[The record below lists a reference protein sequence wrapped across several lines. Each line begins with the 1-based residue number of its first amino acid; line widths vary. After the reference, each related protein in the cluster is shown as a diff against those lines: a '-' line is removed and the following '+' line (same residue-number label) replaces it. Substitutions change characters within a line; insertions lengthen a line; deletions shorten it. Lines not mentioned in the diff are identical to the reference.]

1 MLRRRIATIGLGTA
15 AMLAVGVGS
24 AFADDCSNVSRP
36 APACD
41 MSCTAPVVTGNWVW
55 LPSVGIPEPVWG
67 FAPPGG
73 FDSELLGFPG
83 SNGNY
88 TNGQAD
94 DLLGVAAAHSAG
106 VCSTPTRTTDPHGIN
121 SGACASG

>member
-1 MLRRRIATIGLGTA
+1 MMRRRVATIGLITG
-15 AMLAVGVGS
+15 AMLTVGAGA

-41 MSCTAPVVTGNWVW
+41 MSCTVPVITGNWVW
-55 LPSVGIPEPVWG
+55 LPSIGIPNAAWG

-73 FDSELLGFPG
+73 ADSQSSGLPG

-88 TNGQAD
+88 TDGQVD
-94 DLLGVAAAHSAG
+94 DLLGVAAAHSTG

-121 SGACASG
+121 SGACRNG

>member
-1 MLRRRIATIGLGTA
+1 MRRRRVATIGLITGAILT
-15 AMLAVGVGS
+15 VGAGA

-36 APACD
+36 APVCD
-41 MSCTAPVVTGNWVW
+41 MSCTAPVIAGNWVW
-55 LPSVGIPEPVWG
+55 LPSIGIPDAAWG

-73 FDSELLGFPG
+73 ADSQSSGLPG

-88 TNGQAD
+88 TDGQVD
-94 DLLGVAAAHSAG
+94 DLLGVAAAHSTG

-121 SGACASG
+121 SGACRNG